1 MSCSLSAQCEDFLPP
16 QKEARAFWLLR
27 RRIVV
32 ARIRQLLTHARLRLS
47 IVVILSAILWF
58 GLFGLFAEGFMFLDS
73 AVPHPQW
80 RDQIVHTVLGSFFVA
95 LMLMLV
101 LSAGVLI
108 YGALFRSPETAFLL
122 TIPARTERVFLHK
135 FQEALVFSSWGF
147 VLLGSP
153 VLLAFGVVS
162 SVPWYYYAM
171 LLPMVIAFVYIPV
184 AWGAILCLLLIRYL
198 PRGVGALLALIGAAA
213 VLAAAVLIRGLI
225 TEMQSELLTP
235 GWFHDMLSRLRFSE
249 GRLLPSWWL
258 TTGLLSA
265 AEGDWSEAMLLLV
278 LLISNALFWRQVA
291 IWVAGLLMRTAYS
304 NLAGKTAT
312 SRRPHSA
319 LVDRLANCLLCVAPR
334 PMRLM
339 IIKDLRLFRRDPVQW
354 SQFFIFFGLLLVY
367 FVNIG
372 SFSHSLHYSGWVN
385 MVSFLN
391 LSVVGLLLSTF
402 TTRFIFP
409 MISLEARRFWLLGM
423 LPLRRHTILWSKFL
437 FAAAGAIA
445 PCCALILVS
454 DFALRV
460 PRSIVLTH
468 QLSCLVLCVGLAGI
482 AVGLGARFPDFREES
497 SARIAAGFGGTL
509 NLVLSTLY
517 IVVVLALM
525 ALPFHFLVAAD
536 QAARTFSQFSPH
548 PWMAE
553 SLRLQGWF
561 RLWLVG
567 GTIGGLILAVATN
580 VWVMY
585 VGLRA
590 FNRWEF

>member
-1 MSCSLSAQCEDFLPP
+1 MSTLIAKPGDLLTP
-16 QKEARAFWLLR
+16 QAEAHAFWLLR

-32 ARIRQLLTHARLRLS
+32 ARIRQLLAQARLRLS
-47 IVVILSAILWF
+47 IVLVLSTVLWF

-80 RDQIVHTVLGSFFVA
+80 REQIVQTVLGSFFVA

-108 YGALFRSPETAFLL
+108 YGSLFRSPETAFLL

-153 VLLAFGVVS
+153 VLLAYGVIS
-162 SVPWYYYAM
+162 AVPWYYYAM
-171 LLPMVIAFVYIPV
+171 LLPMVVAFVYIPV

-198 PRGVGALLALIGAAA
+198 PRGVGILLALIGAAA

-235 GWFHDMLSRLRFSE
+235 GWLHQMLSRLRFSE

-258 TTGLLSA
+258 TNGLLSA
-265 AEGDWSEAMLLLV
+265 AEGNWSEAMLLLG
-278 LLISNALFWRQVA
+278 LLISNALFWQQVA
-291 IWVAGLLMRTAYS
+291 IWVAGLLLRPAYS
-304 NLAGKTAT
+304 NLAGRTAAY
-312 SRRPHSA
+312 RRPHSA
-319 LVDRLANCLLCVAPR
+319 FIDRLAASVLCLVPR

-409 MISLEARRFWLLGM
+409 MMSLEARRFWLLGM
-423 LPLRRHTILWSKFL
+423 LPLGRHAILWSKFL
-437 FAAAGAIA
+437 FAAVGAA
-445 PCCALILVS
+445 FPCCALILVS
-454 DFALRV
+454 DLALRV
-460 PRSIVLTH
+460 PRNILLTH
-468 QLSCLVLCVGLAGI
+468 QLSCLVLCLGLAGI

-509 NLVLSTLY
+509 NLVLSTMY
-517 IVVVLALM
+517 IVTVLALTS
-525 ALPFHFLVAAD
+525 LPYHFLVAAD
-536 QAARTFSQFSPH
+536 QAARTFAHAAPH

-553 SLRLQGWF
+553 SLRLQLWF
-561 RLWLVG
+561 RLWLIG
-567 GTIGGLILAVATN
+567 GTIGGVVLGIATT

-585 VGLRA
+585 VGMRA
-590 FNRWEF
+590 FKRWEL